1 MKAFG
6 QWTSSEDTDFK
17 IIREGVFQVQNIKP
31 SAHRLLSVLCQV
43 FMTMEKMD
51 DQFLEIFKSIV
62 YVLRKLD
69 LLPNNEGARILHLFL
84 KEYDNH
90 KMLVNLYPKLLDAL
104 LHISQQM
111 FRCANE
117 DRLIENPRLLP
128 LDFYT
133 AHLQAFQMLPTL
145 L

>member
-6 QWTSSEDTDFK
+6 QWTSSQDTDFK

-31 SAHRLLSVLCQV
+31 SAHRLLSVLSQV
-43 FMTMEKMD
+43 FMTMETMD

-104 LHISQQM
+104 GQSSRVSL
-111 FRCANE
+111 
-117 DRLIENPRLLP
+117 
-128 LDFYT
+128 
-133 AHLQAFQMLPTL
+133 
-145 L
+145 